1 MYFLWAVDLSNLFFF
16 VTNALYNSLYKRM
29 VNPPFYD
36 KIVRVVPAD
45 WKEAMQERE
54 VCTLDDNCYVSV
66 NGDKLEL
73 QNLGHNLSNISITFE
88 IPIIISNM
96 AEFF

>member
-1 MYFLWAVDLSNLFFF
+1 
-16 VTNALYNSLYKRM
+16 M

-36 KIVRVVPAD
+36 KIVRAVPAN
-45 WKEAMQERE
+45 WKEAIQERE

-73 QNLGHNLSNISITFE
+73 QNLGHKELYKALVTKKNRQINCPQE
-88 IPIIISNM
+88 IHRHIQ
-96 AEFF
+96 F